1 MKLIL
6 QIFLGAAL
14 GFLLITWWALE
25 SGGVAVIETR
35 ADDGSLRSTHVWFV
49 EPDGELWVEAGTPEN
64 GWYLDVLRDPAL
76 SFSADRRSGRYLAE
90 RVSGDNTDRT
100 DDTDDTA
107 NTANTGGASGAH
119 ARVRSLLREKYGFR
133 DFWISLIFETSNSIA
148 MRLIPVEGR
157 AQSQSTAADPASAD
171 PP

>member
-100 DDTDDTA
+100 D
-107 NTANTGGASGAH
+107 GADEAH

-157 AQSQSTAADPASAD
+157 DQSQSTAADPASAD

>member
-90 RVSGDNTDRT
+90 RVSGDRID
-100 DDTDDTA
+100 
-107 NTANTGGASGAH
+107 GADEAH

-157 AQSQSTAADPASAD
+157 DQSQSTAADPASAD

>member
-90 RVSGDNTDRT
+90 RVPGDETNE
-100 DDTDDTA
+100 
-107 NTANTGGASGAH
+107 TGGAH

-157 AQSQSTAADPASAD
+157 DQSQSTAADPASTD